1 MGVCCATKLVGSTA
15 VYSFVVSAIYFS
27 KSRRAW
33 NVYCVNCNRL
43 ERALFI
49 MWLTKLPKASNTK
62 FVVHNKSSFLYFKLY
77 YMFRP

>member
-1 MGVCCATKLVGSTA
+1 MGVFCAIQLVGSTV

-49 MWLTKLPKASNTK
+49 MWLIKLPKAYNTK
-62 FVVHNKSSFLYFKLY
+62 FVVHNMS
-77 YMFRP
+77 